1 MFCLL
6 FPILLTKVVHTAD
19 ERPQI
24 LPGLQTN
31 GVHSPPVQNEE
42 LSLNGGR
49 IFSDDDGP
57 RDKLPINQCGNPICP
72 LMGGLFTV
80 GEVVYVLH
88 DEVPNIPFNRQV
100 DCISENGMIRLMT
113 EDASGPNVQTWKH
126 PLDLRPDSPDRS
138 ITDYKRFHLVR
149 SFPIPRVQRQPM
161 DPNNPFGQDPN
172 LLPPNLGAD
181 FMQQISSQHSETKNI
196 FIKVLLLIIPLLFLS
211 LFFTCNKS
219 TSKQNAYTSLHDDI

>member
-6 FPILLTKVVHTAD
+6 FSILLTQFVHTAD
-19 ERPQI
+19 QRPQI
-24 LPGLQTN
+24 LPGQQTN

-49 IFSDDDGP
+49 IFADDDGP

-72 LMGGLFTV
+72 LMGRLFTV
-80 GEVVYVLH
+80 GEVVYVLNI
-88 DEVPNIPFNRQV
+88 EVPNIPFNRQV

-126 PLDLRPDSPDRS
+126 PLDQRPDSPDRS
-138 ITDYKRFHLVR
+138 ISDYKRFHLVR
-149 SFPIPRVQRQPM
+149 SIPMLQA
-161 DPNNPFGQDPN
+161 PNHPFGQDPN

-181 FMQQISSQHSETKNI
+181 FIQQVSSQHSETKNI
-196 FIKVLLLIIPLLFLS
+196 LIKVLLLLIPLSFLS
-211 LFFTCNKS
+211 LFFTSNKS
-219 TSKQNAYTSLHDDI
+219 TSKQNAYTYFLDNI